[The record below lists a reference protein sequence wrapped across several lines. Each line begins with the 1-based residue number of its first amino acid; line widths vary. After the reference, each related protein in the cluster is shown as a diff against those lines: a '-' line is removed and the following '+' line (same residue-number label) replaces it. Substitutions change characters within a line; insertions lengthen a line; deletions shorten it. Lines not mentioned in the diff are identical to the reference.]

1 MVAAGLALVLS
12 GCRTAAAPPPL
23 PEGPGGPLL
32 VLAATDAG
40 VWVQLLRASGASARV
55 GTLDEMLER
64 RAGVITPGA
73 ELVAGH
79 TEAVRRWVARGG
91 RAVSAHAGV
100 LRAVGFSR
108 PAEVTVDRAS
118 MDGLDA
124 RWPQPDTV
132 RPLAAGGSLVDF
144 RAHASGAGATLVA
157 SARLGRGAVLAV
169 AMDPI
174 KRGEA
179 GYERLPS
186 LGRLMA
192 SWTEAPPGPART
204 AAEIYVDPTTF
215 PGTATELA
223 ARLAGAGTVHVAG
236 WHLDAHPYEALI
248 DALHAQGVL
257 AYAWL
262 DGPAVGGTLW
272 DDHPECR
279 EQTAAGRDAQAGG
292 RKLVALEEPACMDLA
307 WKTWERLVTSY
318 PWDGVNVSGLHFE
331 PAEPAEGETPYHPA
345 ALARFGGDPRVDP
358 ERFRRFRTELVAE
371 LNEEVLRRLN
381 GVPRAAGMGF
391 ALTTVAG
398 DGGPGTAPAPSLG
411 TDPARLAGVATA
423 QGAALHVVVPAAGGA
438 EGPQRLNRVAPAI
451 AALMPPGQGVADLV
465 VGERDGRGATG
476 RTTAAEFDLS
486 VMAAAQGS
494 GRVGVLDAGA
504 AAPPDL
510 DHLPRALGASV
521 QVFDS
526 GVKSPS
532 TVTVSAPGG
541 AGYARLRLDGQ
552 PWPAAVGHAVVPAGD
567 HRLEWIRGAPEGPS
581 LLRLTGELG
590 TAALHGEAMTF
601 SYDSRPPA
609 LAVVDP
615 RPVAL
620 TVDGVTVPPTVVER
634 PSGGFVVTLPPGTH
648 RVELRFGAD
657 R

>member
-318 PWDGVNVSGLHFE
+318 PWDGVNVSGLHPTTRRRWPGSAATRGSTPSASAGSAPSWWPSSTRRSSGGSTACLVRPGWASPSPRW
-331 PAEPAEGETPYHPA
+331 PATVAPGRPRRRASAPTRPGWPAW
-345 ALARFGGDPRVDP
+345 RRPRV
-358 ERFRRFRTELVAE
+358 
-371 LNEEVLRRLN
+371 
-381 GVPRAAGMGF
+381 
-391 ALTTVAG
+391 
-398 DGGPGTAPAPSLG
+398 
-411 TDPARLAGVATA
+411 
-423 QGAALHVVVPAAGGA
+423 
-438 EGPQRLNRVAPAI
+438 
-451 AALMPPGQGVADLV
+451 PPC
-465 VGERDGRGATG
+465 T
-476 RTTAAEFDLS
+476 S
-486 VMAAAQGS
+486 S
-494 GRVGVLDAGA
+494 S
-504 AAPPDL
+504 PP
-510 DHLPRALGASV
+510 
-521 QVFDS
+521 
-526 GVKSPS
+526 
-532 TVTVSAPGG
+532 
-541 AGYARLRLDGQ
+541 
-552 PWPAAVGHAVVPAGD
+552 PAGQ
-567 HRLEWIRGAPEGPS
+567 RGRSAS
-581 LLRLTGELG
+581 TGW
-590 TAALHGEAMTF
+590 
-601 SYDSRPPA
+601 RPPS
-609 LAVVDP
+609 
-615 RPVAL
+615 
-620 TVDGVTVPPTVVER
+620 PP
-634 PSGGFVVTLPPGTH
+634 
-648 RVELRFGAD
+648 
-657 R
+657 